1 MSWSVNDA
9 VVNLLQYHPHRSS
22 VWPKQFQLGKFLVQ
36 TGSFWLD
43 SRGTRL
49 EGGTESYGD
58 TLEEI
63 VRYANWGLID
73 VTTINSMY
81 TLSIPIVLYCA
92 IQAYAILKH

>member
-1 MSWSVNDA
+1 MF
-9 VVNLLQYHPHRSS
+9 
-22 VWPKQFQLGKFLVQ
+22 WPQQFQLGKVQVQ

-73 VTTINSMY
+73 VTTPNSMY